1 MCLPIIGGIVSGVGA
16 AIGAMQTAASYKAQA
31 QARERQARIEE
42 KIGAH
47 EADKQAD
54 TVKRVSGRM
63 RANYTASGVALEG
76 SALDIIDETAREGAM
91 DVEAIRTTAG
101 MKADTLRYEA
111 QISRMNAK
119 GARASAPFAFLSP
132 VLQGAARMSSQYATA

>member
-1 MCLPIIGGIVSGVGA
+1 MCLPIIGGIIAGVGSVMS
-16 AIGAMQTAASYKAQA
+16 AMQTAASFNAQA
-31 QARERQARIEE
+31 EAQDRQARITE

-47 EADKQAD
+47 EAGKQAD
-54 TVKRVSGRM
+54 VVRRVGGRL
-63 RANYTASGVALEG
+63 RANYAASGVALEG
-76 SALDIIDETAREGAM
+76 SAIDIIDETAREGAM

-119 GARASAPFAFLSP
+119 GAKASAPFAFLSP
-132 VLQGAARMSSQYATA
+132 VLDGAAKMTSQYSRA